1 MIYLGQAER
10 LLSRMDAAQYA
21 MPHAHCFGAS
31 IGGHV
36 RHCLD
41 HFDQFLLGITSG
53 RVDYDHRE
61 RGGAVETDPDVAT
74 FQIQSIAARL
84 EAFGRQSLS
93 ENADLEVKLDCG
105 GDCAHWKRSS
115 AGRELQFLVS
125 HMVHHFAIIGIMCKA
140 MDVDLEPD
148 FGLAPSTVKHQATA

>member
-1 MIYLGQAER
+1 MTYLGQAER
-10 LLSRMDAAQYA
+10 LLSRMDGTQYA
-21 MPHAHCFGAS
+21 MAHAHCFGAS

-41 HFDQFLLGITSG
+41 HFEQFLAGISGG

-61 RGGAVETDPDVAT
+61 RGGEVETNPEVAT
-74 FQIQSIAARL
+74 LRIQSIAARL
-84 EAFGRQSLS
+84 QQFPLDESAEL
-93 ENADLEVKLDCG
+93 DVKLDCG

-140 MDVDLEPD
+140 MNVELEPD